1 MQARNKRVHPQSP
14 RPQPSPIKGLICA
27 AAAASLV
34 TAMPTFGQMTDA
46 IANAVTRGNFVYIYN
61 SKGSQLCVIAA
72 GDGLTGYTASSV
84 NIKRGNFIY
93 TFDAK
98 GRQTSVTPAG
108 N

>member
-1 MQARNKRVHPQSP
+1 MQARDKYAHPQRP
-14 RPQPSPIKGLICA
+14 RLQPNPIKKLICT
-27 AAAASLV
+27 AAASLM
-34 TAMPTFGQMTDA
+34 TAMPTFGQMTDS
-46 IANAVTRGNFVYIYN
+46 IANAVTRGKFVYVYN
-61 SKGSQLCVIAA
+61 NKGSQLCVIAA